1 MSASISTPAPTPST
15 PTPSLSRP
23 DTRQERKP
31 GKKGKPGLRA
41 WATRAPLLPALVF
54 LIAVTQLP
62 FVATLVISLFDWNSL
77 DPDERAFAGLSN
89 YASVVTDPALRE
101 SVLTTV
107 VLTASVVVATVVL
120 GLGLALLLDRA
131 FFGRGLVRTL
141 LITPFLL
148 VPVSA
153 ALLWKHALY
162 NPEYGLLNG
171 ALTWVGSL
179 FGADA
184 PSQPDW
190 ISSMP
195 LLAVE
200 AALVWQWTPF
210 MMLIL
215 LAGLQS
221 RPAEIMEAAR
231 LDGASGWQ
239 TFRYLTLPHLR
250 RYLELGV
257 LLGSV
262 YIVQNFDA
270 VFTITSGGLGTANL
284 PYAIYQT
291 FYQAHEYGL
300 ASAAGVVVVI
310 GTMVIA
316 TFALRVVSSLF
327 REEAN
332 RA

>member
-1 MSASISTPAPTPST
+1 MTTTSTPSPVRPRPAPPGAAGPSGG
-15 PTPSLSRP
+15 SGRG
-23 DTRQERKP
+23 DRI
-31 GKKGKPGLRA
+31 RA

-54 LIAVTQLP
+54 LIVVTQLP

-77 DPDERAFAGLSN
+77 DPDERAFAGFAN
-89 YASVVTDPALRE
+89 YASVFTDPALRD

-107 VLTASVVVATVVL
+107 LLTGTVVLVSVVL
-120 GLGLALLLDRA
+120 GLLFALLLDRS
-131 FFGRGLVRTL
+131 FPGRGVVRTL

-162 NPEYGLLNG
+162 NPEYGLFNG
-171 ALTWVGSL
+171 AIAWVGSL

-184 PSQPDW
+184 PPQPEW
-190 ISSMP
+190 TSEMP

-221 RPAEIMEAAR
+221 RPPEMLEAAR
-231 LDGASGWQ
+231 LDGAGPWQ
-239 TFRYLTLPHLR
+239 VFRFLTLPHLR

-262 YIVQNFDA
+262 YVVQNFDA
-270 VFTITSGGLGTANL
+270 VFTLTAGGLGTANL
-284 PYAIYQT
+284 PYTIYQT

-310 GTMVIA
+310 GTIVIA

-327 REEAN
+327 REEAA

>member
-1 MSASISTPAPTPST
+1 MSTSVGTAAKVSSARAAAPV
-15 PTPSLSRP
+15 RP
-23 DTRQERKP
+23 R
-31 GKKGKPGLRA
+31 GGLRA

-54 LIAVTQLP
+54 LVAVTQLP
-62 FVATLVISLFDWNSL
+62 FVATLVISLFDWNSY
-77 DPDERAFAGLSN
+77 DPDARRFTGLSN
-89 YASVVTDPALRE
+89 YATVVTDPALQE
-101 SVLTTV
+101 SVLTTML
-107 VLTASVVVATVVL
+107 LTASVVIVSVVL

-131 FFGRGLVRTL
+131 FFGRGFVRTL

-153 ALLWKHALY
+153 ALLWKHVLY

-171 ALTWVGSL
+171 AWAWVAGL
-179 FGADA
+179 FGDTDPA
-184 PSQPDW
+184 QPDW
-190 ISSMP
+190 ISGMP
-195 LLAVE
+195 LVAVE

-221 RPAEIMEAAR
+221 RPGEMVEAAR
-231 LDGASGWQ
+231 LDGANSLQ
-239 TFRYLTLPHLR
+239 IFRYLTLPHLR

-257 LLGSV
+257 LLGSI
-262 YIVQNFDA
+262 YIVQHFDA

-284 PYAIYQT
+284 PYTIYQT
-291 FYQAHEYGL
+291 FYKAHEYGL

-310 GTMVIA
+310 GTMVLA

>member
-1 MSASISTPAPTPST
+1 MSASLTTQPPSPTART
-15 PTPSLSRP
+15 KQ
-23 DTRQERKP
+23 TRQTKQRK
-31 GKKGKPGLRA
+31 GGVRA

-77 DPDERAFAGLSN
+77 SPDERSFAGLSN
-89 YASVVTDPALRE
+89 YTSVFTDAELRD
-101 SVLTTV
+101 SVFTTV
-107 VLTASVVVATVVL
+107 LLTASVVIATVVL
-120 GLGLALLLDRA
+120 GLGLALLLDRT
-131 FFGRGLVRTL
+131 FFGRGMVRTL
-141 LITPFLL
+141 LITPFLI

-171 ALTWVGSL
+171 AWTWIAGL
-179 FGADA
+179 FGDDTPA
-184 PSQPDW
+184 QPDW
-190 ISSMP
+190 ISGMP
-195 LLAVE
+195 LIAVE

-221 RPAEIMEAAR
+221 RPADMMEAAH

-239 TFRYLTLPHLR
+239 SFRYLTLPHLR

-284 PYAIYQT
+284 PYTIYQT

-310 GTMVIA
+310 GTMIIA